1 MESSLTFFSLKNRLA
16 GFTNGTIVFWAGGFE
31 FEDRFLLRIGKKEKR
46 DQGVD
51 LSIRERHS
59 HLFWLALATCTVIAG
74 ISSAQGAVGIESFVP
89 GFIVLSHVTPRAV
102 KIRNDSFAEFIQLFV
117 RDLGFETFF
126 NFWGHSLCCK
136 L

>member
-1 MESSLTFFSLKNRLA
+1 MIHKVLRGRTPWQICVDPIAFIPNPVDGRCYADVFIE
-16 GFTNGTIVFWAGGFE
+16 NGLNVMPAP
-31 FEDRFLLRIGKKEKR
+31 KE
-46 DQGVD
+46 
-51 LSIRERHS
+51 LS
-59 HLFWLALATCTVIAG
+59 TVIAG